1 MLGSNNAAGIP
12 VALFTFGSAIAA
24 LLIGRS
30 SQRYGRRFGLAGGF
44 IIGGLGGLGIIIAA
58 LGQHIPLLFV
68 SLFIYGAGMASNLQ
82 ARYAGTD
89 LAKDDQKATAASLAL
104 VSTTVGAV
112 LGPNLVSPMGTFAE
126 SIGVPILAGP
136 FIMSSL
142 AFLVAGLIVL
152 IFLRPDPLLVA
163 NAIRA
168 SIEKDW
174 HYNGKERKQMR
185 GNKKGIVIGIVV
197 MVVAQLIM
205 TAIMTMTPVHMGH
218 HGHELS
224 QVGLVIGLHIGAMYF
239 VSPLTGLM
247 LDRLG
252 RIFMVYVASATLIM
266 AGVVAAFAPEH
277 SLIWMIVALVLLGLG
292 WNFGL
297 LTGTAI
303 IVDVSEP
310 SKSAKI
316 QGSADV
322 LVALS
327 GAAGGGLSGIMVA
340 STSYQLLS
348 IVGALL
354 ALSLIPLIILSL
366 KSKTSLEDLDEKI

>member
-1 MLGSNNAAGIP
+1 MLGTNSAAGIP

-24 LLIGRS
+24 FLIGRS
-30 SQRYGRRFGLAGGF
+30 SQRYGRRLGLAGGF

-126 SIGVPILAGP
+126 SIGVPTLAGP

-163 NAIRA
+163 NVIRA

-174 HYNGKERKQMR
+174 HDNGKERKHKR

-218 HGHELS
+218 HGHDLS

-266 AGVVAAFAPEH
+266 AGVVAAFAPES

-297 LTGTAI
+297 LTGTAM
-303 IVDVSEP
+303 IVDDSEP

-354 ALSLIPLIILSL
+354 ALCVLPLIILSL
-366 KSKTSLEDLDEKI
+366 ESKTSLEDLDEKI